1 MSFFYNIWVSHSS
14 FFLVFLHRS
23 QFSGYLSVLKQ
34 LLKVY
39 IFTFFKSDIGNLYLK
54 MCALKKK
61 KPKKSALVSSLR
73 NVNSAKEGK
82 WELCFPKLI
91 AVRNCQWTN
100 GQSGWKTDRKSD
112 TQTDQVET
120 HRWSQPVPP
129 NDRVTRMENKEG
141 EVKEKHC
148 HSRPQTLTPP
158 HSLLASSQLPSALP
172 SLLKCSL
179 FRIWAP
185 FVSLRLV
192 SCHLLIAVTSTALI
206 CTRPTLFLLYLLL
219 SVLLLRSLSL
229 SLCPS
234 ECFPSHFP
242 SHLSGLDLVLSGWS
256 RQSLLRS

>member
-1 MSFFYNIWVSHSS
+1 
-14 FFLVFLHRS
+14 
-23 QFSGYLSVLKQ
+23 
-34 LLKVY
+34 
-39 IFTFFKSDIGNLYLK
+39 
-54 MCALKKK
+54 
-61 KPKKSALVSSLR
+61 
-73 NVNSAKEGK
+73 
-82 WELCFPKLI
+82 
-91 AVRNCQWTN
+91 
-100 GQSGWKTDRKSD
+100 
-112 TQTDQVET
+112 
-120 HRWSQPVPP
+120 
-129 NDRVTRMENKEG
+129 MENKEG

-229 SLCPS
+229 SLS
-234 ECFPSHFP
+234 V
-242 SHLSGLDLVLSGWS
+242 HLSVFLLIFPPTCLDWTWSCLDEADRACFVASEAWLCDNETRRTWGGFRRGHGPYILTADDTQGYDESLPPCQGIFGLCNSFSLAPLLV
-256 RQSLLRS
+256 